1 MRARNNAP
9 VIIKRKK
16 SAAAAGHHG
25 GAWKVAY
32 ADFVTAMMAFFLLMW
47 LLNATT
53 EKQRKGI
60 ADYFNPTIPVNRISG
75 GGDGAFGGDNIF
87 AEQVLAQSGTGG
99 TRKSTTAYRQ
109 SRGRTGTDTS
119 PGRREAG
126 GDEPSLESVEKALLE
141 RAGESR
147 LGDETLAHIITRVT
161 DEGLVAELFD
171 RPGAPL
177 FTPGT
182 DTPRP
187 ITRRLAGLI
196 AEVFGL
202 VTNSVAIEAHVR
214 ARPVVLAHDPGW
226 QLSSDRA
233 QAGRRLLA
241 GAGLAGARVVRVTGH
256 GARRPAARDPMAPRN
271 NRLVFIL
278 LRNDG

>member
-1 MRARNNAP
+1 MRARSNAP

-16 SAAAAGHHG
+16 SVAAEGHHG

-87 AEQVLAQSGTGG
+87 AEEVLAQSGIGG
-99 TRKSTTAYRQ
+99 TEKRTSAYRQ
-109 SRGRTGTDTS
+109 SRGRTGTDS
-119 PGRREAG
+119 SEGRREAEG
-126 GDEPSLESVEKALLE
+126 TEAGPERVQKALIE
-141 RAGESR
+141 HAGESR

-161 DEGLVAELFD
+161 DEGLVVELFD

-177 FTPGT
+177 FEAGSAKPLPVAR
-182 DTPRP
+182 D
-187 ITRRLAGLI
+187 LAGLL

-202 VTNSVAIEAHVR
+202 FTNEIAVEAHTR
-214 ARPVVLAHDPGW
+214 ARPVVLARDPSW
-226 QLSSDRA
+226 PLSSQRA
-233 QAGRRLLA
+233 QAGRRMIEAA
-241 GAGLAGARVVRVTGH
+241 GVGAARVVRVTGH
-256 GARRPAARDPMAPRN
+256 GARRAAAANPVAPRN

-278 LRNDG
+278 LRSDG